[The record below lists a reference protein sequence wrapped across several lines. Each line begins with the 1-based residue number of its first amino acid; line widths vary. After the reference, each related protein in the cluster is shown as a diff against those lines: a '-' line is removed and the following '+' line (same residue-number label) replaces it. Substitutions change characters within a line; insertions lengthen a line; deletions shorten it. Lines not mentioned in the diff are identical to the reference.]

1 MSVTVALMDVSRIM
15 EESSRFKGWL
25 EVARVDE
32 IPVGGM
38 KHVEADG
45 VEVLIANVAGKFYA
59 IADRCGHMSVRLSSG
74 NLRGNIV
81 TCAAHGAQFDVITG
95 KKQSEAKLGGPS
107 QDLEKLPPS
116 FLKMMEH
123 MGKLMAEV
131 KTYDQRVYET
141 RIEGNIIKIKF

>member
-1 MSVTVALMDVSRIM
+1 MPVTVALMDVSKIM
-15 EESSRFKGWL
+15 EDPSRSKGWL

-32 IPVGGM
+32 IPVGRM

-45 VEVLIANVAGKFYA
+45 MEVLVANVAGKFYA

-74 NLRGNIV
+74 NLRGNVV

-107 QDLEKLPPS
+107 QDLENLPPS
-116 FLKMMEH
+116 FLK
-123 MGKLMAEV
+123 
-131 KTYDQRVYET
+131 
-141 RIEGNIIKIKF
+141 